1 MTKTYLDK
9 DGLRRYSDK
18 LQALLDKKAN
28 KAKVESM
35 LATLAEKVRNN
46 EITIESH
53 TRSIADNATNIETN
67 TNDITDLKNL
77 TASHSTQI
85 SNNTVDIDDLQAL
98 TERHTGNIEILIQ
111 KDMQK
116 ETDITNLQ
124 TRDIQHDNAIQALNQ
139 NKADKTELNEYIL
152 YSDIINNEN
161 IRALFRDIM
170 QGNNER

>member
-28 KAKVESM
+28 KAEVKSM

-161 IRALFRDIM
+161 IRALFRDTI

>member
-1 MTKTYLDK
+1 MTKMYLDK

-28 KAKVESM
+28 KAEVKSM

>member
-1 MTKTYLDK
+1 M
-9 DGLRRYSDK
+9 
-18 LQALLDKKAN
+18 
-28 KAKVESM
+28 
-35 LATLAEKVRNN
+35 
-46 EITIESH
+46 
-53 TRSIADNATNIETN
+53 
-67 TNDITDLKNL
+67 KNL

>member
-28 KAKVESM
+28 KAEVKSM

-161 IRALFRDIM
+161 IRALFRDTM

>member
-18 LQALLDKKAN
+18 LQTLLDKKAN
-28 KAKVESM
+28 KAEVKSM

>member
-28 KAKVESM
+28 KAEVKSM

-161 IRALFRDIM
+161 IRALFRDII
-170 QGNNER
+170 QGNNEK

>member
-28 KAKVESM
+28 KAEVKSM

>member
-18 LQALLDKKAN
+18 LQVLLDKKAN
-28 KAKVESM
+28 KAEVKSM

>member
-28 KAKVESM
+28 KAEVKSM

-170 QGNNER
+170 QDNNER

>member
-28 KAKVESM
+28 KAEVKSM

-124 TRDIQHDNAIQALNQ
+124 TRDIQHDNAIQALNK

-152 YSDIINNEN
+152 YSDIINDEN

>member
-1 MTKTYLDK
+1 M
-9 DGLRRYSDK
+9 R
-18 LQALLDKKAN
+18 
-28 KAKVESM
+28 
-35 LATLAEKVRNN
+35 ATLAQKVRNN

>member
-28 KAKVESM
+28 KAEVKSM

-85 SNNTVDIDDLQAL
+85 SNNTVDINDLQAL

>member
-152 YSDIINNEN
+152 YSEIINNEN
-161 IRALFRDIM
+161 IRALFRDTI

>member
-28 KAKVESM
+28 KAEVKSM

-124 TRDIQHDNAIQALNQ
+124 TRDIQHDNAIHALNQ

-152 YSDIINNEN
+152 YSDIINDEN
-161 IRALFRDIM
+161 IRALFRDII

>member
-28 KAKVESM
+28 KAEVKSM

-98 TERHTGNIEILIQ
+98 TARHTGNIEILIQ

>member
-28 KAKVESM
+28 KAEVKSM

-67 TNDITDLKNL
+67 TNDITNLKNL

>member
-28 KAKVESM
+28 KAEVESM
-35 LATLAEKVRNN
+35 LATLAKKVRNN

>member
-1 MTKTYLDK
+1 MLILILGCLILPHTPLYKNITLALDYFK
-9 DGLRRYSDK
+9 IDSI
-18 LQALLDKKAN
+18 QALLDKKAN
-28 KAKVESM
+28 KAEVKSM

-124 TRDIQHDNAIQALNQ
+124 TRDIQHDNAIQALGEFIW
-139 NKADKTELNEYIL
+139 TIR
-152 YSDIINNEN
+152 N
-161 IRALFRDIM
+161 IWIM
-170 QGNNER
+170 KV

>member
-1 MTKTYLDK
+1 M
-9 DGLRRYSDK
+9 
-18 LQALLDKKAN
+18 
-28 KAKVESM
+28 
-35 LATLAEKVRNN
+35 
-46 EITIESH
+46 
-53 TRSIADNATNIETN
+53 
-67 TNDITDLKNL
+67 KNL

-139 NKADKTELNEYIL
+139 NKADKTELNEYVL
-152 YSDIINNEN
+152 YSDIINDEN
-161 IRALFRDIM
+161 IRALFRDAM

>member
-9 DGLRRYSDK
+9 DGLKRYSDK

-161 IRALFRDIM
+161 IRALFRDII

>member
-28 KAKVESM
+28 KAEVKSM

-139 NKADKTELNEYIL
+139 NKADKNELNEYIL

>member
-161 IRALFRDIM
+161 IRALFRDII

>member
-28 KAKVESM
+28 KAEVKSM

-152 YSDIINNEN
+152 YSDIINNQN